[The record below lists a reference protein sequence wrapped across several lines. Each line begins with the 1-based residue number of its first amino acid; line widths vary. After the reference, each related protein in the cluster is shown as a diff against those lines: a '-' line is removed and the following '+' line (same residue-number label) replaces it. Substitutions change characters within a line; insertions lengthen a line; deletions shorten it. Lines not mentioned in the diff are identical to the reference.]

1 MALPEAE
8 IGIFGGSGF
17 YEFLEGMEEVEVETP
32 FGRPSDKVMVGE
44 YAGRKIAFLPRHGRG
59 HRWPPHK
66 VNWRANVYAMKMLG
80 VTRIIS
86 PSAVGSLQ
94 PHIHPGD
101 IVVCDQF
108 VDRTWGRKVSYYE
121 GPSTIHVASAEIYC
135 PQLRSLAVEQARKLG
150 LRVHDGGTVVVIQGP
165 RFSSRAE
172 SEWFTKMGWSV
183 VGMTQY
189 PEAFLARELCLCFVN
204 LSLVTDYDVGLVA
217 GGEVEPVSAEVI
229 KRTFAQNIDKARRL
243 ILAMIENMPKERTC
257 DCARALEGAKF

>member
-1 MALPEAE
+1 MALPKAE

-44 YAGRKIAFLPRHGRG
+44 YAGRRIAFIPRHGKG

-80 VTRIIS
+80 VERIIG

-108 VDRTWGRKVSYYE
+108 VDRTWGRGVTYYDGVLTTHVS
-121 GPSTIHVASAEIYC
+121 PADPYC
-135 PQLRSLAVEQARKLG
+135 PQLRRLALEVAEKLG
-150 LRVHDGGTVVVIQGP
+150 ITVHDGGTIVVVQGP
-165 RFSSRAE
+165 RFSTKAE

-189 PEAFLARELCLCFVN
+189 PEAFLARELGICYVN

-229 KRTFAQNIDKARRL
+229 RRTFERNVGKARRL
-243 ILAMIENMPKERTC
+243 ILAMIESMPKERTC
-257 DCARALEGAKF
+257 DCARALEGARF